1 MNAREKIFAQIQL
14 LNELLLSFDKE
25 LCHRYG
31 EDYTSYD
38 IDKEQGKIVINVEFD
53 QQRFE
58 KDQDD
63 QIRAFL
69 QSRLNELDIEFD
81 KVAQEEYDAH
91 HPKSEEEK

>member
-1 MNAREKIFAQIQL
+1 MNPREKVFAQIQL
-14 LNELLLSFDKE
+14 LNDLLLCFEKD

-38 IDKEQGKIVINVEFD
+38 IDHENGKIVINLEFD
-53 QQRFE
+53 QQKFE

-69 QSRLNELDIEFD
+69 QSHLNELDIEFD
-81 KVAQEEYDAH
+81 RLAQEENDAYNS
-91 HPKSEEEK
+91 KSNETK